1 MALGKNRRN
10 FEENDT
16 ELDLVPIM
24 NMFLVLIPFLLLSAS
39 FYQIKAINTSVPVL
53 TSSNQEVQK
62 SNVKSQIKIT
72 VILELK
78 EKSIN
83 ITAMSDELEYNHL
96 VKLEAKLAVNDEN
109 VYPLKRLSE
118 YLISIKNQY
127 PKSDTLILVPSADI
141 VYGTIIQAMDTARSA
156 NNEKLFPNVVLSG
169 KIG

>member
-10 FEENDT
+10 FEDNDT

-53 TSSNQEVQK
+53 TSSNQEAQK
-62 SNVKSQIKIT
+62 SNGKSQIKIT

-78 EKSIN
+78 ENSIN
-83 ITAMSDELEYNHL
+83 ITAMSDELEYNDL
-96 VKLEAKLAVNDEN
+96 VKLEVQLAVNDEN
-109 VYPLKRLSE
+109 IYPLKRLSE

-127 PKSDTLILVPSADI
+127 PKSDTLILIPSADI